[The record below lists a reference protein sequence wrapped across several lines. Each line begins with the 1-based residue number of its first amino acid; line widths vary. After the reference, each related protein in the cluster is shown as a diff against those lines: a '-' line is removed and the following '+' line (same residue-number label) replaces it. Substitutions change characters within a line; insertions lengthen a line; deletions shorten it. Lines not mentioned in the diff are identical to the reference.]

1 MRILEFDVD
10 KQKMT
15 KQGDFSGLIAGS
27 KGYLKARFS
36 FSSEWNGYRK
46 AAVFKCPTGEYPVL
60 INGCMCDVPDEA
72 AACTSFKVHVVG
84 KRGGEMIKCAHVTVI
99 QRRC

>member
-1 MRILEFDVD
+1 MRILEFNVD
-10 KQKMT
+10 KQKIV
-15 KQGDFSGLIAGS
+15 KGGNFEGLIAGS

-46 AAVFKCPTGEYPVL
+46 AAVFKCLSGEYPVL
-60 INGCMCDVPDEA
+60 INGCMCDVPDEV
-72 AACTSFKVHVVG
+72 AACMSFKVSVVG
-84 KRGGEMIKCAHVTVI
+84 KRGSETMPCGHVTVI